1 LNEPIE
7 PGCGARALKS
17 RALARV
23 SEKAYVSAASLTVD
37 FRFDLLQGFRT
48 MLGGDLHEFLAV
60 RVTAF
65 DFVKTTRRVARP
77 ADHGSACENIVHK
90 RSGLGAVKQ
99 AGARLGF

>member
-1 LNEPIE
+1 LKEPIE
-7 PGCGARALKS
+7 PGCEARVEARAL
-17 RALARV
+17 APA
-23 SEKAYVSAASLTVD
+23 SEKAYCVSAASLTVD
-37 FRFDLLQGFRT
+37 FRFDLMQGFRT